1 MARRSAAC
9 WLQQQKHQQK
19 KRQKKQQKKQQTL
32 RSNQQLEIRK
42 ERVLKRRE
50 LQRAPQQISR
60 LLPVTSQREQYQQ
73 QKKHPQQQQHRDC
86 SAKPERMKLFACLFA
101 AAAAAA
107 AGAAAAANGNGDSPN
122 ATLHVGLEECITAAN
137 IVRAAR
143 LNTRLGL
150 LERSPEMEK
159 KANQTLDNQFN
170 GNYSCKKMQKDDH
183 ESVTLTA
190 YQDFFGYVFE
200 GKDAKCLERMVK
212 VVNKL
217 LTDSPEYPPAYNE
230 KVKPWDTEETQV
242 AARVLWQTTKSA
254 GCAYAT
260 GCPVSWLIC
269 TLSPKPEEGEYAF
282 TKEVYEALLAR
293 RAAGVDVASLTAAD
307 IGQPL
312 SSSSGVPWGF
322 AALQCVLLGL
332 LTAGGALVLAL

>member
-1 MARRSAAC
+1 MIFKEAGAAG
-9 WLQQQKHQQK
+9 
-19 KRQKKQQKKQQTL
+19 
-32 RSNQQLEIRK
+32 
-42 ERVLKRRE
+42 
-50 LQRAPQQISR
+50 APQQISSTTSS
-60 LLPVTSQREQYQQ
+60 LLPVAPQRRQQQQ
-73 QKKHPQQQQHRDC
+73 QKKQPQQQHRESVRRRLAEFTQNC
-86 SAKPERMKLFACLFA
+86 SARPEKMKLFACLFA

-107 AGAAAAANGNGDSPN
+107 TAAAAENGDSPN

-143 LNTRLGL
+143 LNTPLGL

-159 KANQTLDNQFN
+159 EANKTLDTQFS
-170 GNYSCKKMQKDDH
+170 GNYSCAKMLEPDD
-183 ESVTLTA
+183 EGVPMAA
-190 YQDFFGYVFE
+190 YDAFLGYGFV

-230 KVKPWDTEETQV
+230 EVKPWDTEESQA
-242 AARVLWQTTKSA
+242 AARVLWQTAKLA
-254 GCAYAT
+254 GCAYT
-260 GCPVSWLIC
+260 EGCPVTGVIC
-269 TLSPKPEEGEYAF
+269 AFSPKPQEGEYAF

-307 IGQPL
+307 IGKPL
-312 SSSSGVPWGF
+312 NSSSGVPWGF
-322 AALQCVLLGL
+322 AALQCLLLGL